1 MAYYQP
7 VGIYV
12 HSELELCVKEIL
24 SFIKPTVDDIQK
36 RESVINEL
44 AGAIRIDE
52 KLRGAS
58 VKPFGS
64 FISNLYSRWG
74 DLDLSIDMTQSST
87 SSADRW
93 RKIKALQK
101 IMWALQRTGIANNIE
116 FVRHARVPLIVY
128 QSRYY
133 NISCDISIDNQAG
146 YVKSY
151 ILRLI
156 SNIDERFREL
166 VLLIKECAKAQH
178 LNDPK
183 TGTLNSY
190 SLCLLIIFHLQTC
203 RPAIFPPLRDLYEG
217 SIVDDVKGHTTLR
230 HIEDSFAAK
239 IARFRS
245 QISGQRNGS
254 SICQLLISFFDKFSE
269 LDAKASN
276 YVISTYTGQWRP
288 INMHDRLLWKPQD
301 LRIEDPFEQTENAAR
316 AVDTEGLTMIS
327 QTFTN
332 MHRKLSSRSAPLD
345 RTFLLNN
352 LLRPEIKSELERR
365 REPNQDEFHDR
376 VNQTQQPQDYSAKP
390 ESSQYRYV

>member
-1 MAYYQP
+1 MMAYSEP
-7 VGIYV
+7 LDIYV

-44 AGAIRIDE
+44 AGAIQIDQS
-52 KLRGAS
+52 LRGAS
-58 VKPFGS
+58 VKAFGS
-64 FISNLYSRWG
+64 YISNLYSRWG
-74 DLDLSIDMTQSST
+74 DLDISIDMTQSST

-93 RKIKALQK
+93 CKLNALEK

-116 FVRHARVPLIVY
+116 FVRHARVPLVVY
-128 QSRYY
+128 QSRRY
-133 NISCDISIDNQAG
+133 NISCDITIDNRAG

-190 SLCLLIIFHLQTC
+190 SLCLLIIFHFQTC
-203 RPAIFPPLRDLYEG
+203 RPAIFPPLRDLYKG
-217 SIVDDVKGHTTLR
+217 NIVDDVKGHSTLR
-230 HIEDSFAAK
+230 HVEDSFVAK
-239 IARFRS
+239 IATFRS
-245 QISGQRNGS
+245 EISGQRNQS
-254 SICQLLISFFDKFSE
+254 SICQLLISFFDKFSA
-269 LDAKASN
+269 LGTMASN
-276 YVISTYTGQWRP
+276 HAISTYRGE
-288 INMHDRLLWKPQD
+288 WKPIYSNRRFLRKAQV

-316 AVDTEGLTMIS
+316 AVDTEGLAMIS
-327 QTFTN
+327 QTFSD

-345 RTFLLNN
+345 RTLLLDN
-352 LLRPEIKSELERR
+352 LVRPEIKSDLEHR
-365 REPNQDEFHDR
+365 REPMNPR
-376 VNQTQQPQDYSAKP
+376 
-390 ESSQYRYV
+390 